1 MEKKREGNSHIA
13 RDWAK
18 KGEGSVPPAKNQ
30 GRKGEISLFRITNAI
45 SGTTIRVISCY
56 RSYAYL
62 DVFVCFSLNVFL

>member
-1 MEKKREGNSHIA
+1 MEKKREGNSHIV

-45 SGTTIRVISCY
+45 SGIRVISRY

>member
-1 MEKKREGNSHIA
+1 MEKKREGNSHV

-45 SGTTIRVISCY
+45 SGTTIRVISRY
-56 RSYAYL
+56 RSHAYL
-62 DVFVCFSLNVFL
+62 DVFVCFSLNVFF

>member
-1 MEKKREGNSHIA
+1 MEKKRERNSHIV

-18 KGEGSVPPAKNQ
+18 KGEESVPPAKNQ
-30 GRKGEISLFRITNAI
+30 GKGEISLFRITNAI
-45 SGTTIRVISCY
+45 SGTTIRVISRY